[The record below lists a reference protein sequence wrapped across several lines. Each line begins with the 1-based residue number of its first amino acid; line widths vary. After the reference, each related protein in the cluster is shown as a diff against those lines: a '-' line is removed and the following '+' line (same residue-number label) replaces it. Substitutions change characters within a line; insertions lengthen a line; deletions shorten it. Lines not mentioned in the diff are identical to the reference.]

1 MSPISMSMRP
11 TDPPDL
17 CDNIRDEIAIC
28 SRHIDV
34 LYAVLIHQPIG
45 IIKLAQQLQLP
56 QHQVRYSLRI
66 LENCGYIVAGTT
78 GATIPLEPHE
88 LKHRL
93 HAEIETLALH
103 MEAFAAHIHNNP
115 HHS

>member
-1 MSPISMSMRP
+1 MQP
-11 TDPPDL
+11 TVPPDL
-17 CDNIRDEIAIC
+17 CSNIRDEIAIC

-56 QHQVRYSLRI
+56 QHQIRYSLRI
-66 LENCGYIVAGTT
+66 LENCGYIAAGTT
-78 GATIPLEPHE
+78 GATVPLETQE
-88 LKHRL
+88 LNRRL
-93 HAEIETLALH
+93 QAEIATLASN
-103 MEAFAAHIHNNP
+103 MDAFAAHIHNNP